1 MYIVDRL
8 EGIYVVLEKEDKTLV
23 NMEKKLFPPEVKA
36 GDVVYEQDGRFY
48 INKEETGK
56 RSERIRKLMDSLW
69 EE

>member
-8 EGIYVVLEKEDKTLV
+8 EGAYVVLEKEDKTLV
-23 NMEKKLFPPEVKA
+23 NLDKKLFPPKIKA
-36 GDVVYEQDGRFY
+36 GDVVYEEDGRFY
-48 INKEETGK
+48 LDSEETRN